1 MRPFLILLAAACGI
15 VAGFVLSQSSVVL
28 RFAGRVIGCSELV
41 DASFTAAAQ
50 QAGSAVD
57 QRKLEEL
64 ISRLRAEARDEET
77 WHQFLLDSH
86 LTFSG
91 LNQLERDWIQT
102 IDWIEAGAGVR
113 IDISDDNCRKVYEI
127 SRRSFSIPARIRV
140 SHIFAAAPEG
150 STPEVVQLQEAKMQ
164 KVAEA
169 LLRGG
174 DFNQMAAATSEDEAT
189 KNRGGDLGWLTLPR
203 APDDFMEAATRLRVG
218 ETSGVIR
225 TSLGFHVLR
234 ATGNEPAR
242 DLSFQ
247 ESLPELRTALA
258 NEARKRAVDTF
269 LRVTTGVN

>member
-1 MRPFLILLAAACGI
+1 
-15 VAGFVLSQSSVVL
+15 
-28 RFAGRVIGCSELV
+28 
-41 DASFTAAAQ
+41 
-50 QAGSAVD
+50 
-57 QRKLEEL
+57 
-64 ISRLRAEARDEET
+64 
-77 WHQFLLDSH
+77 
-86 LTFSG
+86 
-91 LNQLERDWIQT
+91 
-102 IDWIEAGAGVR
+102 
-113 IDISDDNCRKVYEI
+113 
-127 SRRSFSIPARIRV
+127 
-140 SHIFAAAPEG
+140 
-150 STPEVVQLQEAKMQ
+150 MQ
-164 KVAEA
+164 KVAES

-174 DFNQMAAATSEDEAT
+174 DFTQIAAATSEDEAT